1 MLAAPQ
7 HGFVFLAAAKA
18 ASTSIQRALRDVAHL
33 EVRSPPPLKHMTA
46 LEFEQEVAPRLAADG
61 FPRDSYVTVA
71 LVREPVDLVV
81 SWWRYRS
88 REQVR
93 DQPHSTHGVEFAEF
107 ARQVMRGEGR
117 FRRPSEWAS
126 DAEGRVLVQRLWK
139 YDHLDSFIGWLG
151 EQIGREVVVEHRH
164 RSPERPVVIAPSL
177 RRDLEAYLAPEARI
191 YAAAD

>member
-18 ASTSIQRALRDVAHL
+18 ASTSIQRALRDVALL
-33 EVRSPPPLKHMTA
+33 EIRTPPPLKHMTA
-46 LEFEQEVAPRLAADG
+46 LEFEQDVAPALAADG
-61 FPRDSYVTVA
+61 FTRDTYETAA

-88 REQVR
+88 REQVKGH
-93 DQPHSTHGVEFAEF
+93 PHSTHDVEFADF
-107 ARQVMRGEGR
+107 AQQVMRGEGR

-126 DAEGRVLVQRLWK
+126 DAEGRVLVQRMWK
-139 YDHLDSFIGWLG
+139 YDHLEAFVTWLG
-151 EQIGREVVVEHRH
+151 ERVGRDVPVAHRH

-177 RRDLEAYLAPEARI
+177 RRDLEAYLAPELRI
-191 YAAAD
+191 YEAAD

>member
-18 ASTSIQRALRDVAHL
+18 ASTSVQRALRDVAHL
-33 EVRSPPPLKHMTA
+33 EIRTPPPLKHMTA
-46 LEFEQEVAPRLAADG
+46 REFEVDVAPGLAADG
-61 FPRDSYVTVA
+61 FPRDAYVTTA

-93 DQPHSTHGVEFAEF
+93 DHPHSTHDVEFADF

-126 DAEGRVLVQRLWK
+126 DTRGRVLVQRLWK
-139 YDHLDSFIGWLG
+139 YDHLDAFAGWLG
-151 EQIGREVVVEHRH
+151 EKVGRDIVVEHRH

-177 RRDLEAYLAPEARI
+177 RRDLEAYLAPELRI
-191 YAAAD
+191 YEAAG